1 MTGHHRMISN
11 LTDTHPQ
18 HRTKEHTMSTAST
31 TSRVAVVTGGSRGI
45 GRAITRRLAADG
57 YDVAI
62 VYTSNESEAAT
73 TVKEIEAAGR
83 TGLAYKADIADA
95 PAVERVFEAVEERL
109 GGVDVV
115 INSAGI
121 AAVAPVAGLDL
132 DVLDRLLRTNVRGAF
147 VVAQQAAR
155 KVRGGGAIIAFS
167 TSATRALLPT
177 YGAYA
182 ATKGAIEG
190 LVPILAKE
198 LAGRDITVNAVAP
211 GPTATDL
218 FFEGKPQEVVD
229 RIAGANP
236 MGRLGTP
243 EDIAEI
249 VATLAGPA
257 RWINGQTVFANGGF
271 A

>member
-1 MTGHHRMISN
+1 
-11 LTDTHPQ
+11 
-18 HRTKEHTMSTAST
+18 MSITST
-31 TSRVAVVTGGSRGI
+31 TPRVAVVTGGSRGI

-62 VYTSNESEAAT
+62 VYTSNESEAAAA
-73 TVKEIEAAGR
+73 VEEIEAAGR
-83 TGLAYKADIADA
+83 TGLAYQADIADG
-95 PAVERVFEAVEERL
+95 PAVERVFAAVEDRL

-115 INSAGI
+115 VNSAGI
-121 AAVAPVAGLDL
+121 MPLAPVAELDL

-155 KVRGGGAIIAFS
+155 TVRDGGAIIAFS
-167 TSATRALLPT
+167 TTVTRTHLPT

-182 ATKGAIEG
+182 ASKGAVEA

-198 LAGRDITVNAVAP
+198 LAGRDVTVNAVAP
-211 GPTATDL
+211 GPTATEL

-243 EDIAEI
+243 EDVAE
-249 VATLAGPA
+249 VVLALAGPA
-257 RWINGQTVFANGGF
+257 RWINGQTVFANGGL

>member
-1 MTGHHRMISN
+1 
-11 LTDTHPQ
+11 
-18 HRTKEHTMSTAST
+18 MSTTTT

-45 GRAITRRLAADG
+45 GRAVTRRLAADG

-62 VYTSNESEAAT
+62 VYTANQPEAAA

-83 TGLAYKADIADA
+83 TGLAYQADIADA
-95 PAVERVFEAVEERL
+95 PAVERVFEAVEDRL
-109 GGVDVV
+109 GGIDVV

-121 AAVAPVAGLDL
+121 MPLAPVAGLDL
-132 DVLDRLLRTNVRGAF
+132 DDLDRLLRTNVRGAF

-155 KVRGGGAIIAFS
+155 KVRDGGAIIAFS
-167 TSATRALLPT
+167 TTVTRTHLPS
-177 YGAYA
+177 YSAYA
-182 ATKGAIEG
+182 ASKGAVEV

-211 GPTATDL
+211 GPTATEL

-257 RWINGQTVFANGGF
+257 RWINGQTVFVNGGL

>member
-1 MTGHHRMISN
+1 
-11 LTDTHPQ
+11 
-18 HRTKEHTMSTAST
+18 MSTTSTST

-57 YDVAI
+57 YDVAV
-62 VYTSNESEAAT
+62 VYTSNESEAEA

-95 PAVERVFEAVEERL
+95 TAIERVFEAVEERL

-121 AAVAPVAGLDL
+121 MPLAPVAGLDL
-132 DVLDRLLRTNVRGAF
+132 DVLDRVLRTNIRGAF

-155 KVRGGGAIIAFS
+155 KVRDGGAIIAFS
-167 TSATRALLPT
+167 TTVTRTHLPT

-182 ATKGAIEG
+182 ATKGAIEV

-211 GPTATDL
+211 GPTATEL
-218 FFEGKPQEVVD
+218 FFEGKPQELVD

-257 RWINGQTVFANGGF
+257 RWINGQTVFVNGGLG
-271 A
+271 

>member
-1 MTGHHRMISN
+1 MTTTPTT
-11 LTDTHPQ
+11 TDQ
-18 HRTKEHTMSTAST
+18 HIKEHTMSTTST
-31 TSRVAVVTGGSRGI
+31 TPRVALVTGGSRGI
-45 GRAITRRLAADG
+45 GRAVTRRLAADG
-57 YDVAI
+57 FDVAI
-62 VYTSNESEAAT
+62 VYTSNQSEAEAA
-73 TVKEIEAAGR
+73 VKEIEAAGR

-95 PAVERVFEAVEERL
+95 PAVEQVFEAVEEQL
-109 GGVDVV
+109 GGIDVV

-121 AAVAPVAGLDL
+121 MPRAPVAGLDL
-132 DVLDRLLRTNVRGAF
+132 DVLDRVLRTNIRGAF
-147 VVAQQAAR
+147 VVAQQATR
-155 KVRGGGAIIAFS
+155 KVRDGGAIVAFS
-167 TSATRALLPT
+167 TTVTRTRLPS

-182 ATKGAIEG
+182 ATKGAIEV

-211 GPTATDL
+211 GPTATEL

-243 EDIAEI
+243 EDIAEV
-249 VATLAGPA
+249 VAMLAGPA
-257 RWINGQTVFANGGF
+257 RWINGQTVFVNGGL

>member
-1 MTGHHRMISN
+1 MTN
-11 LTDTHPQ
+11 TP
-18 HRTKEHTMSTAST
+18 
-31 TSRVAVVTGGSRGI
+31 RVAIVTGGSRGI
-45 GRAITRRLAADG
+45 GRAITRRLAAAGFDI
-57 YDVAI
+57 AT
-62 VYTSNESEAAT
+62 VYTADQDAAAAT
-73 TVKEIEAAGR
+73 VGEVEAAGR
-83 TGLAYKADIADA
+83 TGLAIRADIADA
-95 PAVERVFEAVEERL
+95 PAVKRAFDAVEDRL

-121 AAVAPVAGLDL
+121 MPLAPIAALDL
-132 DVLDRLLRTNVRGAF
+132 DDLDRVLRTNVRGAF
-147 VVAQQAAR
+147 VVAQQAAQR
-155 KVRGGGAIIAFS
+155 VRDGGAVILFS
-167 TSATRALLPT
+167 TTVTRTHLPN

-182 ATKGAIEG
+182 ATKAAIEG

-243 EDIAEI
+243 EDIAEV

-257 RWINGQTVFANGGF
+257 RWINGQTIFANGGY

>member
-1 MTGHHRMISN
+1 MT
-11 LTDTHPQ
+11 
-18 HRTKEHTMSTAST
+18 STP
-31 TSRVAVVTGGSRGI
+31 RVAVVTGGSRGI
-45 GRAITRRLAADG
+45 GRAVTRRLTAAG
-57 YDVAI
+57 LDVAI
-62 VYTSNESEAAT
+62 VYTADQDAAAA
-73 TVKEIEAAGR
+73 TVKEVEAAGR
-83 TGLAYKADIADA
+83 TGLAVKADIADA
-95 PAVERVFEAVEERL
+95 AAVSQAFETVEDRL

-121 AAVAPVAGLDL
+121 MPLAPMAALDL
-132 DVLDRLLRTNVRGAF
+132 DVLDRVLRTNVRGAF

-155 KVRGGGAIIAFS
+155 RVRDGGAVVLFS
-167 TSATRALLPT
+167 TTVTRTHLAT
-177 YGAYA
+177 YGAYT
-182 ATKGAIEG
+182 ATKGAIEA

-211 GPTATDL
+211 GPTATEL

-229 RIAGANP
+229 SIAGANP

-243 EDIAEI
+243 EDIAEV

-257 RWINGQTVFANGGF
+257 RWINGQTIFTNGGL

>member
-1 MTGHHRMISN
+1 
-11 LTDTHPQ
+11 
-18 HRTKEHTMSTAST
+18 MSITST
-31 TSRVAVVTGGSRGI
+31 TPRVAVVTGGSRGI

-62 VYTSNESEAAT
+62 VYTSNESEAAAA
-73 TVKEIEAAGR
+73 VKEIEAAGR
-83 TGLAYKADIADA
+83 TGLAYQADIADG
-95 PAVERVFEAVEERL
+95 PAVERVFAAVEDRL

-115 INSAGI
+115 VNSAGI
-121 AAVAPVAGLDL
+121 MPLAPVAELDL

-155 KVRGGGAIIAFS
+155 TVRDGGAIIAFS
-167 TSATRALLPT
+167 TTVTRTHLPT

-182 ATKGAIEG
+182 ASKGAVEA

-198 LAGRDITVNAVAP
+198 LAGRDVTVNAVAP
-211 GPTATDL
+211 GPTATEL

-243 EDIAEI
+243 EDVAE
-249 VATLAGPA
+249 VVLALAGPA
-257 RWINGQTVFANGGF
+257 RWINGQTVFANGGL